1 MNWFSLLSAASIH
14 RTNGLPRFSVSS
26 SIGSARNIVAHPTG
40 ALFLWAKCNADCFN
54 RKTPPVRPAASSATQ
69 RRFLLRP
76 MKNSGI
82 DLLRTPASGRRGKLA
97 TPPFARCRGWSI
109 VRTTAFDDQTNRAEE
124 RNLGVQMCHMP
135 GHWLGP
141 AFGAAATAGATFDAR
156 RGSLR
161 TSLRQRA
168 ISRFERRSTISDTIR
183 LERCAQYALTACA
196 SFCQTPRFA
205 APAKTSDVSPTGT
218 TLMRVSY
225 RSFRCCRMCA

>member
-1 MNWFSLLSAASIH
+1 M
-14 RTNGLPRFSVSS
+14 SS

-76 MKNSGI
+76 MKNKRYRLAQNAGI
-82 DLLRTPASGRRGKLA
+82 RPAGKTCDAAVRALS
-97 TPPFARCRGWSI
+97 RLVI

-205 APAKTSDVSPTGT
+205 TGKDIGCFADRNHAHARLLSFVSPLPNVRLSGYEFETE
-218 TLMRVSY
+218 RVAS
-225 RSFRCCRMCA
+225 S